1 MAQQRRNIANCQIE
15 NVFSSVITIMSF
27 HGSYIQ
33 CKCKRKRKWKC
44 KRVHTSNANAKK
56 ERYGSAVEV
65 FFQDSRQRLSFCR
78 FTRVGSKRK
87 CKLKKMKS
95 CSLPAFKLAFAF
107 AFASYTCESAEGGV
121 GTNLITLLG
130 NYIRLFKVG
139 LPQTLHVLQIV

>member
-1 MAQQRRNIANCQIE
+1 MQTFYSTYHFLWRMVECRKMKTERLNKEEILPTVRLKTYSA
-15 NVFSSVITIMSF
+15 
-27 HGSYIQ
+27 HGSYMQ

-65 FFQDSRQRLSFCR
+65 FFQDGRQRLSFCR

-107 AFASYTCESAEGGV
+107 ALA
-121 GTNLITLLG
+121 LG
-130 NYIRLFKVG
+130 WFTRAILCICICVC
-139 LPQTLHVLQIV
+139 VC

>member
-1 MAQQRRNIANCQIE
+1 
-15 NVFSSVITIMSF
+15 MSF
-27 HGSYIQ
+27 HGSYMQ

-44 KRVHTSNANAKK
+44 KRVYTSNANAKK

-65 FFQDSRQRLSFCR
+65 FFQDGWQRFSFCR

-87 CKLKKMKS
+87 CKLKKIELFITSVQACVCICISVGVVHKCNS
-95 CSLPAFKLAFAF
+95 FHLHLRLRLLRFSLCYWL
-107 AFASYTCESAEGGV
+107 SEGGV

-130 NYIRLFKVG
+130 NYIRLFKAG

>member
-107 AFASYTCESAEGGV
+107 ALALGWFTRAILCICICVCVCWGCPCVIDWPKEV
-121 GTNLITLLG
+121 WVLILL
-130 NYIRLFKVG
+130 
-139 LPQTLHVLQIV
+139 HS